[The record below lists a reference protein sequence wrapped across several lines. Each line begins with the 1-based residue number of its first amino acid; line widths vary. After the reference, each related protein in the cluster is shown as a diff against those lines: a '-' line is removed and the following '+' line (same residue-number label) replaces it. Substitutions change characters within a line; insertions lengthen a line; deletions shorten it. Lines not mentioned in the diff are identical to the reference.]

1 MNYNI
6 HPIFVHFPIALLT
19 IYSLIKILPVHK
31 ILKENQKAVE
41 RFLLFLGVLGAFF
54 ALNTGEMAE
63 HIVRKNRQIIEAHST
78 FAGISTFVFG
88 FLAILEISD
97 ILNKKNYLNKFKY
110 VLNKL
115 SLLSENKFLTI
126 ILSIIGLI
134 SIFMTGILGG
144 VIVYGT
150 SADPLAPIILKILG
164 ITI

>member
-31 ILKENQKAVE
+31 ILKENQKTVE
-41 RFLLFLGVLGAFF
+41 RFLLFLGVVGAFF

-144 VIVYGT
+144 MIVYGT
-150 SADPLAPIILKILG
+150 SADPLAPIILKVLG
-164 ITI
+164 LTI